1 MLIRSNV
8 KAGGTQLQHNE
19 KLTGDKKTKSL
30 VVKTGIKAGPDPTPI
45 IRGWAEKSSHYL
57 DQGREPQRQKEHEGL
72 DVNNY
77 LCIFV
82 VASE

>member
-30 VVKTGIKAGPDPTPI
+30 VVKTGVKAGADAPPI
-45 IRGWAEKSSHYL
+45 IRG
-57 DQGREPQRQKEHEGL
+57 
-72 DVNNY
+72 
-77 LCIFV
+77 
-82 VASE
+82 

>member
-45 IRGWAEKSSHYL
+45 IRG
-57 DQGREPQRQKEHEGL
+57 
-72 DVNNY
+72 
-77 LCIFV
+77 
-82 VASE
+82 